1 MSRCERALVLRP
13 LRGHICVVPNLRLP
27 RAHAIALALIAGGMV
42 SCQTYR
48 AVPAATVRSG
58 SARQYAKLRVM
69 RRDGSRVEIVRAYI
83 RRDSVVGFMPGK
95 DRVRRVAFAR
105 DEVVLIESP
114 QRDALGRTQ
123 MPPQPDDGEIAES
136 TTCPMRTNDICVSR
150 PAPAPK

>member
-1 MSRCERALVLRP
+1 MIVGNGQSRRIGGTPALMRRVAASAL
-13 LRGHICVVPNLRLP
+13 LASGM
-27 RAHAIALALIAGGMV
+27 IA
-42 SCQTYR
+42 CQTYR
-48 AVPAATVRSG
+48 AVPAATVSSG

-69 RRDGSRVEIVRAYI
+69 KRDGSRVEIVRAYI
-83 RRDSVVGFMPGK
+83 RRDSVVGFVPGK
-95 DRVRRVAFAR
+95 DRLRRVAFAH

-114 QRDALGRTQ
+114 LRDALGRTQ